1 MDELSTQEKILRVM
15 QRMISPAWTAEL
27 LDQNLSF
34 ASKTADTVPVFH
46 LSCTMRPS
54 AAQTAREAIDR
65 LEDLS

>member
-1 MDELSTQEKILRVM
+1 M

-34 ASKTADTVPVFH
+34 ASKTADKVPVFH